1 MHTFAVLLMKRVY
14 SIGLLVVL
22 ALAVLAGEGCSKR
35 RLSKLARSRKIAD
48 RDSAAF
54 AYYRKGALETA
65 ATLFED
71 LMSAYRSTPRHE
83 VIMYTYAT
91 CRLKQ
96 KSYLTAA
103 TSFQQFVEQYPNSD
117 YTEECLFNVG
127 YSYYLGAN
135 VFELDQGETQ
145 KALENFQLFV
155 SIYPNSKQLPQVN
168 ELVRDLRDRMA
179 HKAFNT
185 AQLYLNI
192 GHYKAAIVAL
202 KNMLTEFGDS
212 KYREQAQFALVQ
224 AGMKYADFSIEQ
236 KQPQRYLDALNFYT
250 RYIDKYPNGVFL
262 KEVEQ
267 LYERLD
273 SQLRR
278 IETQKGV
285 DREKLKALTQ

>member
-1 MHTFAVLLMKRVY
+1 MKRL
-14 SIGLLVVL
+14 SFIGLVVML

-35 RLSKLARSRKIAD
+35 RLSKLARSRRIAD

-83 VIMYTYAT
+83 AILYAYAS
-91 CRLKQ
+91 CRMKQ
-96 KSYLTAA
+96 KSYLTSA
-103 TSFQQFVEQYPNSD
+103 TYFQQFVEQYPNSD

-127 YSYYLGAN
+127 YSYYQGAN
-135 VFELDQGETQ
+135 IYELDQGETQ

-155 SIYPNSKQLPQVN
+155 SIYPNSKRMPLVN

-179 HKAFNT
+179 HKSFGQ

-202 KNMLTEFGDS
+202 KNLLSEYGDS
-212 KYREQAQFALVQ
+212 KYREQAQYMLVE
-224 AGMKYADFSIEQ
+224 AGMQYADFSIEQ

-250 RYIDKYPNGVFL
+250 RYIEKYPNGAYL
-262 KEVEQ
+262 KQVER
-267 LYERLD
+267 LYARLD

-278 IETQKGV
+278 IETQKGL
-285 DREKLKALTQ
+285 DREKLKELTQ